1 MRILV
6 VCQYYY
12 PEPFRISDICET
24 LVQKGHEV
32 TVLTGLPN
40 YPEGHIPD
48 EYRNGKKRIETLN
61 GVKVIRSFEIERGSS
76 HLGLF
81 LNYFSFSLSASCK
94 AMFMKDEFDVIFV
107 NQLSPVMM
115 GIPAIVYK
123 KRYHKK
129 ILLYCLDLWPDS
141 LAAGGIKEG
150 SGLYNLFFKISK
162 RIYNSADTILVT
174 SSMFIDYFAGT
185 LGMTTENIKHLPQY
199 AEDLFTRSACV
210 PESESAEASRIR
222 TYNFVFAGNI
232 GDMQSVE
239 TIVRAANELREHSN
253 IAFHF
258 VGDGSKSDECK
269 QLANRLGLV
278 NVEFYGR
285 RPVDEMPHFY
295 GMADAMLIT
304 LKDNKTLSYTLP
316 GKVQSYMAAGK
327 PVIGSINGE
336 TSRVIKE
343 SNCGLCC
350 AAEDYKGLADL
361 IIQFCNSDKK
371 EQMAA
376 NAQKF
381 YFKNYSKE
389 RFIVGLEEAL
399 ITLAGEKMFE
409 EIIVND

>member
-40 YPEGHIPD
+40 YPMGRVFD
-48 EYRNGKKRIETLN
+48 EYRNGKNRFETLN
-61 GVKVIRSFEIERGSS
+61 GVKVIRSFEIGRGSS
-76 HLGLF
+76 HLKLF
-81 LNYFSFSLSASCK
+81 LNYFSFALSASYK

-123 KRYHKK
+123 RRYHKK

-162 RIYNSADTILVT
+162 RIYSSADTILVT
-174 SSMFIDYFAGT
+174 SSMFKDYFAGT
-185 LGMTTENIKHLPQY
+185 LGMSTENINHLPQY
-199 AEDLFTRSACV
+199 AEDLFTRNVSVSENEAE
-210 PESESAEASRIR
+210 ESGGIR
-222 TYNFVFAGNI
+222 KYNFVFAGNI

-239 TIVRAANELREHSN
+239 TIVRAANELRGQPD
-253 IAFHF
+253 IVFHI
-258 VGDGSKSDECK
+258 VGDGSKADECK
-269 QLANRLGLV
+269 QLANSSGLS
-278 NVEFYGR
+278 NVAFYGR

-295 GMADAMLIT
+295 RMADAMLVT
-304 LKDNKTLSYTLP
+304 LKDNHTLSYTLP

-327 PVIGSINGE
+327 PVIGAINGE
-336 TSRVIKE
+336 TDRVIKE

-361 IIQFCNSDKK
+361 IIQFCNSDQKD
-371 EQMAA
+371 QMAA
-376 NAQKF
+376 NAQRY
-381 YFKNYSKE
+381 YFEHFSKE
-389 RFIVGLEEAL
+389 RFMVGLEDAL
-399 ITLAGEKMFE
+399 STLASE
-409 EIIVND
+409 